1 MSSIDTILGRMTGKA
16 FDQTGRAPVTVV
28 SLWRRACRW
37 YLRWSEFH
45 RTRAQLRN
53 LTDSELADIGIS
65 REQADAEANSPMRF
79 RF

>member
-1 MSSIDTILGRMTGKA
+1 MFLMVLSTGAFFEVSAWMGWIL
-16 FDQTGRAPVTVV
+16 QP
-28 SLWRRACRW
+28 
-37 YLRWSEFH
+37 
-45 RTRAQLRN
+45 